1 MEKRNFLKGASVL
14 LIAAVMILS
23 TFAVT
28 ANTDEIKADI
38 APTIGVPQGRGD
50 FPILFEIDLDL
61 NTQCVGVGYDGDNF
75 WVSAGDADTGYCEF
89 YIYAEDGTLVEGP
102 VHQGG
107 SATGWGHRD
116 MAYDGDYMFGS
127 YDFFMDGF
135 SDPST
140 YEGLFQGPISPNRAM
155 AYDGTYFYT
164 SGFSEQLWQVEWDG
178 SWGSVGT
185 AVDLGGP
192 HSGAYGLAYDEMSD
206 CLWMTTADY
215 TGNLFQFDMTGG
227 LLNTYSLLP
236 EYDIQGG
243 CTMANTATYGYV
255 LVVLQQFTPDRLTF
269 YDLGY
274 SGPNLDCAGDLDWVD
289 VEPGATVTGSF
300 TVDNIGDA
308 GSELDWEIESFPDWG
323 TWTFDPDGGTGL
335 LPGSVTVDVEVVAPD
350 DPETEFAGEVVL
362 VNSDDPT
369 DTCIIAAALVTP
381 VSQQF
386 IQASVANNFI
396 QSSQVPY
403 QPIGGLGSL
412 YLQTPV
418 GPDGSWT
425 FTTSDVLLGYLVQD
439 NFHDVT
445 ATIED
450 LHWWGLPLIYSSG
463 WTQGNPEDL
472 EFEVIF
478 YEDDAGSPG
487 AVVATYSNL
496 FPTYTFYANYAG
508 LYDAYLWEID
518 GLDVDLAAG
527 WLSIQSTSSP
537 TSTSLLWA
545 NSEDIPPGDGYSLQ
559 DGGALEY
566 DEAFELT
573 GGVPT
578 IPDLDCDGT
587 LSWIDVTPG
596 ETVAGTFTVEN
607 IGDDGSMLDWCIVSY
622 PDWGTFTFDPD
633 GGTGLPIGEVI
644 TVDVEVVAPDDPETE
659 FEGEIVLENCDDPT
673 DTCTINVALATPQ
686 SQSLILQFLDMIAQ
700 RFPIL
705 GMILAAL
712 F

>member
-14 LIAAVMILS
+14 LIAAVMIFS

-28 ANTDEIKADI
+28 ANTEFKTDEKLIIESVSDNSELIRTIESVKEITEPCLVERVDFLGYDDGYTENAWAYTGGENWEAAIQLTDALL
-38 APTIGVPQGRGD
+38 APYRTEQITEVMFSAGCDVYG
-50 FPILFEIDLDL
+50 FEI
-61 NTQCVGVGYDGDNF
+61 
-75 WVSAGDADTGYCEF
+75 ADYEIWISDVLEDPTAPPVVYGTGTSS
-89 YIYAEDGTLVEGP
+89 G
-102 VHQGG
+102 
-107 SATGWGHRD
+107 TGWDTVTLD
-116 MAYDGDYMFGS
+116 MAYDIPDTGDVYVGITYSNYGVGVAWPAGVDDTNYVPEGFWFYYSGVWQDGNGLLGPSVWGLSAGVTGGS
-127 YDFFMDGF
+127 PEVPDLDC
-135 SDPST
+135 
-140 YEGLFQGPISPNRAM
+140 
-155 AYDGTYFYT
+155 DGT
-164 SGFSEQLWQVEWDG
+164 L
-178 SWGSVGT
+178 SWTDVT
-185 AVDLGGP
+185 
-192 HSGAYGLAYDEMSD
+192 
-206 CLWMTTADY
+206 
-215 TGNLFQFDMTGG
+215 
-227 LLNTYSLLP
+227 P
-236 EYDIQGG
+236 E
-243 CTMANTATYGYV
+243 
-255 LVVLQQFTPDRLTF
+255 
-269 YDLGY
+269 
-274 SGPNLDCAGDLDWVD
+274 
-289 VEPGATVTGSF
+289 ETVTGTF
-300 TVDNIGDA
+300 TVENIGDPL
-308 GSELDWEIESFPDWG
+308 SLLDWEIDSYPDWG
-323 TWTFDPDGGTGL
+323 TWTFDPDGGLDLTPEDG
-335 LPGSVTVDVEVVAPD
+335 VITVDVEVVAPV
-350 DPETEFAGEVVL
+350 DPETEFEGEIVL

-396 QSSQVPY
+396 QSSQAPY
-403 QPIGGLGSL
+403 QPVGQLGSL

-450 LHWWGLPLIYSSG
+450 LHWWGVPLIYNAG
-463 WTQGNPEDL
+463 WSQGYPEDL

-478 YEDDAGSPG
+478 YEDDAGAPG

-496 FPTYTFYANYAG
+496 FPTYTFYTTYAG
-508 LYDAYLWEID
+508 LYDAYYWEID

-537 TSTSLLWA
+537 TSTSFLWS
-545 NSEDIPPGDGYSLQ
+545 NSEDIPPGDGHSLQ
-559 DGGALEY
+559 DGGALLY

-673 DTCTINVALATPQ
+673 DTCTINVALVTPQ